1 MHVHSACCALVQPE
15 PGTLQRGR
23 SGLRVWCSPSGR
35 WPPLGAAERSLRAG
49 SHMWDSPARPGGGAE
64 KESWFLART
73 RSYLD
78 SCLRRSTMAARQRLP
93 SSSDSHAPEDYPDSL
108 QVPAFWEILVGNWW
122 KANGL
127 DFAKFRSAGDLECES
142 SSTKTGLATG
152 PSASGVTIG
161 HSTQWPS
168 VFRSC
173 QDRPS
178 PLALME
184 VVEVSETSVERRLSL
199 CTPNVYLSYI
209 CTVPH
214 TVPGPTP
221 NHKVIV

>member
-1 MHVHSACCALVQPE
+1 
-15 PGTLQRGR
+15 
-23 SGLRVWCSPSGR
+23 
-35 WPPLGAAERSLRAG
+35 
-49 SHMWDSPARPGGGAE
+49 MWDSPARPGGGE
-64 KESWFLART
+64 GKLVPGQ
-73 RSYLD
+73 D
-78 SCLRRSTMAARQRLP
+78 SLLLGLLSKKVHMAARQRLP

-127 DFAKFRSAGDLECES
+127 EFAKFRSAGDLEGES
-142 SSTKTGLATG
+142 KTGLATG

-173 QDRPS
+173 QDHPS

-184 VVEVSETSVERRLSL
+184 VVEVSETSVERRLS
-199 CTPNVYLSYI
+199 YI
-209 CTVPH
+209 AQYPIPCLAP
-214 TVPGPTP
+214 PPTI
-221 NHKVIV
+221 K